1 MGLVHGWGL
10 VLRTKVGMGN
20 KSGGMDGSRKIKVG
34 KIQVRKKVTSGSEIQ
49 YNRGEETGSRKVAII
64 TNRMVLV

>member
-10 VLRTKVGMGN
+10 VLRTKVGMGK

-34 KIQVRKKVTSGSEIQ
+34 KIQVRKKITGDSEIQ
-49 YNRGEETGSRKVAII
+49 YNRGKETGSRKVAII
-64 TNRMVLV
+64 TNRMLLV